1 MLQPLDTQY
10 IKTKD
15 TAYERFG
22 CAEVSM
28 SATQLKNG
36 LRAWHEELLE
46 YTLANPRASL
56 QEAALFFNV
65 TVSWLSIVKN
75 SDAFK
80 EMWAKRR
87 PEHFSRI
94 SAGVSERITALAEVS
109 LDALTNRIEKDV
121 REGNATV
128 ATLRESADLAL
139 KAMGF
144 GNKGNTSPL
153 VQTNVQ
159 NTTNVFVDRDT
170 LARAREA
177 KAKLQKTIEGELA
190 AARVEGFVEVS
201 TSIED
206 QTREINP
213 NDNEG

>member
-1 MLQPLDTQY
+1 
-10 IKTKD
+10 
-15 TAYERFG
+15 
-22 CAEVSM
+22 M
-28 SATQLKNG
+28 SNTQLKNG

-46 YTLANPRASL
+46 YTIANPRASL

-65 TVSWLSIVKN
+65 TISWLSIVKN

-109 LDALTNRIEKDV
+109 LDALTNRVEKDV
-121 REGNATV
+121 REGTATIGS
-128 ATLRESADLAL
+128 LRESADLAL

-144 GNKGNTSPL
+144 GNKGVNSPL
-153 VQTNVQ
+153 VIGQTNVQ
-159 NTTNVFVDRDT
+159 NTTNVFVDKDT

-177 KAKLQKTIEGELA
+177 KAKLQKTIELECESVNVQT
-190 AARVEGFVEVS
+190 VETVE
-201 TSIED
+201 SIED
-206 QTREINP
+206 QTKELSPERKL
-213 NDNEG
+213 